1 MILHGT
7 GTGTTGFC
15 VRTCIQFCGGCSVH
29 NLLILPFPLDSLFL
43 CYFYIIKVA
52 LLLSSLPKRLSHV
65 IWQIRGPRIEA
76 DHIKES
82 FGDPWSVEIGVRG
95 QLMVQGDSFIHF
107 QMEKMIQLGGESVG
121 RITGNLRSNLHFRV
135 SGPTPWLKSFTLMTS
150 SSYQL
155 VIDPNGSQMN
165 FAAYLVACV
174 LNAAAAE
181 KAAVEFVWKSSGSV
195 PQSFQLIE
203 TSNPSVPLAEGSLAC
218 AKVLLSNAAD
228 VDQEWMKFALES
240 LNGNDFGKL
249 SVSYGQLNE
258 HLKFRTFMNG
268 AEGPSV
274 LDALIWCQL
283 RLSPV
288 WGKLVKTAGSAAG
301 IEASRWYNSLA
312 EKDFAPALASFAEQA
327 KALKEKK
334 KDQGS
339 FAIDLEGAEMGK
351 VVTRFPPEPSG
362 YLHIGHAKAAML
374 NQYFAQ
380 SYKGKMIVRFD
391 DTNPS
396 KEKCEFEESILED
409 LALLGVKGDIH
420 SHTSDFFPQIENYC
434 EEMLREGTAYADNTP
449 VDQMRQER
457 FDGIDSA
464 CRYQSPAENL
474 RIWEEMKQGSPS
486 GLTYCIRAK
495 MEMQAAN
502 KALRD
507 PVMYRC
513 NLTPHHRTGATYKVY
528 PTYDFAC
535 PIVDALEGVT
545 HALRTNEYHD
555 RNDQYAWFLN
565 AMRLRKVNI
574 WDYSRLNFVY
584 TLLSKRKLTWFVNEG
599 LVSGWDDPRFPT
611 VRGIRRRGLT
621 IEALREYILMQGAS
635 KNTILL
641 EWDKLW
647 SINKRIIDP
656 IAARYVALS
665 SDHLCPVRI
674 VGSDP
679 AAFAAD
685 SSELREI
692 PRHKKNPQLGNKQM
706 AFSNNLLMEQSDVLG
721 LKPGD
726 EFTLMDWGNAIVESV
741 EMADSKTVAAM
752 TIKLN
757 LQGDFKKTTLKA
769 TWLSSDPLPL
779 VPLCLHDYD
788 YLITKKKLE
797 EEDTL
802 DGCLTPVTEFTT
814 PALGDAN
821 LAKDIKVGDII
832 QLERKGFY
840 IVDDIPPV
848 PSATQPIKLIAIPD
862 GRAKSIASKHS

>member
-1 MILHGT
+1 M
-7 GTGTTGFC
+7 
-15 VRTCIQFCGGCSVH
+15 
-29 NLLILPFPLDSLFL
+29 N
-43 CYFYIIKVA
+43 
-52 LLLSSLPKRLSHV
+52 
-65 IWQIRGPRIEA
+65 
-76 DHIKES
+76 
-82 FGDPWSVEIGVRG
+82 
-95 QLMVQGDSFIHF
+95 
-107 QMEKMIQLGGESVG
+107 
-121 RITGNLRSNLHFRV
+121 
-135 SGPTPWLKSFTLMTS
+135 
-150 SSYQL
+150 SYQL
-155 VIDPNGSQMN
+155 LIDPNGSQMN
-165 FAAYLVACV
+165 LSAYLVACI
-174 LNAAAAE
+174 LNE
-181 KAAVEFVWKSSGSV
+181 KNVNKNGIEFLWKAAGSV
-195 PQSFQLIE
+195 PQSFQLVE
-203 TSNPSVPLAEGSLAC
+203 TSNPSSILAEGSMAC
-218 AKVLLSNAAD
+218 AKVLLSNED
-228 VDQEWMKFALES
+228 IDQEWMKFASES
-240 LNGNDFGKL
+240 LLGSDFVKL
-249 SVSYGQLNE
+249 SASYGQLNE
-258 HLKFRTFMNG
+258 HLKFRTYMSG

-274 LDALIWCQL
+274 LDALIWSQL
-283 RLSPV
+283 RVSPV
-288 WGKLVKTAGSAAG
+288 WGKLVKTPGSAAG
-301 IEASRWYNSLA
+301 IEASRWYNALN

-380 SYKGKMIVRFD
+380 IYKGKMIIRFD

-409 LALLGVKGDIH
+409 LALLGVKGDIL
-420 SHTSDFFPQIENYC
+420 SHTSDFFPQIEKYC
-434 EEMLREGTAYADNTP
+434 EEMLREGTAYADNTG
-449 VDQMRQER
+449 VEQMREER
-457 FDGIDSA
+457 FNGIESA
-464 CRYQSPAENL
+464 CRSQSPEENL
-474 RIWEEMKQGSPS
+474 RIWEEMKAGSPS
-486 GLTYCIRAK
+486 GLAYCIRAK
-495 MEMQAAN
+495 MDMQAAN

-507 PVMYRC
+507 PVMYRG
-513 NLTPHHRTGATYKVY
+513 NLTPHHRTGSTYKVY

-535 PIVDALEGVT
+535 PIVDSLEGVT

-599 LVSGWDDPRFPT
+599 RVTGWDDPRFPT

-647 SINKRIIDP
+647 AVNKRIIDP
-656 IAARYVALS
+656 VAPRYVALS
-665 SDHLCPVRI
+665 SDHLCPVKI
-674 VGSDP
+674 VGGEGAPDN
-679 AAFAAD
+679 A
-685 SSELREI
+685 ELREI

-706 AFSNNLLMEQSDVLG
+706 AFSTNLFMEQSDVSTLA
-721 LKPGD
+721 PGD
-726 EFTLMDWGNAIVESV
+726 EFTLMDWGNAIVESI
-741 EMADSKTVAAM
+741 EMADAKTVASM
-752 TIKLN
+752 SIKLN

-769 TWLSSDPLPL
+769 TWLSPDPLPL

-802 DGCLTPVTEFTT
+802 DDCLTPVTEFIT

-821 LAKDIKVGDII
+821 LAKDIKVGEII
-832 QLERKGFY
+832 QLERKGFF
-840 IVDDIPPV
+840 IVDQIPENI
-848 PSATQPIKLIAIPD
+848 SSIHPIRLIAIPD
-862 GRAKSIASKHS
+862 GRAKSIASKHA

>member
-1 MILHGT
+1 MSL
-7 GTGTTGFC
+7 
-15 VRTCIQFCGGCSVH
+15 Q
-29 NLLILPFPLDSLFL
+29 LL
-43 CYFYIIKVA
+43 
-52 LLLSSLPKRLSHV
+52 
-65 IWQIRGPRIEA
+65 
-76 DHIKES
+76 
-82 FGDPWSVEIGVRG
+82 
-95 QLMVQGDSFIHF
+95 
-107 QMEKMIQLGGESVG
+107 
-121 RITGNLRSNLHFRV
+121 
-135 SGPTPWLKSFTLMTS
+135 
-150 SSYQL
+150 
-155 VIDPNGSQMN
+155 IDPNGSQMN
-165 FAAYLVACV
+165 YSAFLVATA
-174 LNAAAAE
+174 LNVSRQKNAIE
-181 KAAVEFVWKSSGSV
+181 FDWKAAGSV
-195 PQSFQLIE
+195 PQSFQLLE
-203 TSNPSVPLAEGSLAC
+203 SGSVVAEGSLAC
-218 AKVLLSNAAD
+218 AQALVSKQGESSE
-228 VDQEWMKFALES
+228 EWTKFAAES
-240 LNGNDFGKL
+240 LVGNDFAKL
-249 SVSYGQLNE
+249 SVAYARLNE

-268 AEGPSV
+268 VEGPSC
-274 LDALIWCQL
+274 LDALIWAQL

-288 WGKLVKTAGSAAG
+288 WGKLVKTPGSAAG
-301 IEASRWYNSLA
+301 PEASRWYNHLA
-312 EKDFAPALASFAEQA
+312 EKAFAEPLASFAEQA
-327 KALKEKK
+327 KLLKEKK

-380 SYKGKMIVRFD
+380 MYKGKMIVRFD

-409 LALLGVKGDIH
+409 LALLGVKGDLM
-420 SHTSDFFPQIENYC
+420 SHTSDFFPQIEQYC
-434 EEMLREGTAYADNTP
+434 VMMLQEGTAYADNTP
-449 VDQMRQER
+449 MEQMREER
-457 FDGIDSA
+457 FNGIESA
-464 CRYQSPAENL
+464 CRAQTPEENL
-474 RIWEEMKQGSPS
+474 RLWEEMKSGSES

-495 MEMQAAN
+495 MDMAALN

-513 NLTPHHRTGATYKVY
+513 NLTPHHRTGSTYKVY

-535 PIVDALEGVT
+535 PIVDSLEGVT

-555 RNDQYAWFLN
+555 RNDQYAWFL
-565 AMRLRKVNI
+565 ATMRLRKVNI

-656 IAARYVALS
+656 LAPRYVALS
-665 SDHLCPVRI
+665 GDHLCRVSI
-674 VGSDP
+674 VGGEGAPES
-679 AAFAAD
+679 A
-685 SSELREI
+685 ELREI

-706 AFSNNLLMEQSDVLG
+706 AFSSNFFMEQADVAT
-721 LKPGD
+721 LKVGD
-726 EFTLMDWGNAIVESV
+726 EFTLMDWGNAVVESV
-741 EMADSKTVAAM
+741 EMADATTVAC
-752 TIKLN
+752 ISVKLN

-769 TWLSSDPLPL
+769 TWLSPDPSAL
-779 VPLCLHDYD
+779 VPLNLHDYD

-802 DGCLTPVTEFTT
+802 DGCLTPVTEFIV
-814 PALGDAN
+814 PAVGDAN

-840 IVDDIPPV
+840 IVDHIPTTEDA
-848 PSATQPIKLIAIPD
+848 SPIRLIAIPD
-862 GRAKSIASKHS
+862 GKAKSIASKHA

>member
-1 MILHGT
+1 
-7 GTGTTGFC
+7 
-15 VRTCIQFCGGCSVH
+15 
-29 NLLILPFPLDSLFL
+29 
-43 CYFYIIKVA
+43 
-52 LLLSSLPKRLSHV
+52 
-65 IWQIRGPRIEA
+65 
-76 DHIKES
+76 
-82 FGDPWSVEIGVRG
+82 
-95 QLMVQGDSFIHF
+95 
-107 QMEKMIQLGGESVG
+107 
-121 RITGNLRSNLHFRV
+121 
-135 SGPTPWLKSFTLMTS
+135 MTS
-150 SSYQL
+150 SSSTYQL
-155 VIDPNGSQMN
+155 IIDPNASQMN
-165 FAAYLVACV
+165 YSAYLSACII
-174 LNAAAAE
+174 NKE
-181 KAAVEFVWKSSGSV
+181 KDNTVEFIWKPVGSV
-195 PQSFQLIE
+195 PQSFQLVE
-203 TSNPSVPLAEGSLAC
+203 TSNPSVILAEGSLAC
-218 AKVLLSNAAD
+218 AKVLISNHQ
-228 VDQEWMKFALES
+228 VDNEWLQFALES
-240 LNGNDFGKL
+240 LAGNDFSKL
-249 SVSYGQLNE
+249 STSYAKLND

-268 AEGPSV
+268 AEGPSL
-274 LDALIWCQL
+274 LDAITWSQL
-283 RLSPV
+283 RVSPV
-288 WGKLVKTAGSAAG
+288 WGKLVKTPGSAAG
-301 IEASRWYNSLA
+301 IESSRWYNYLA
-312 EKDFAPALASFAEQA
+312 ENCFAPALTSFSEQG

-380 SYKGKMIVRFD
+380 IYKGKMIVRFD

-396 KEKCEFEESILED
+396 KEKCEFEESIIED
-409 LALLGVKGDIH
+409 LALLGVKGDIL
-420 SHTSDFFPQIENYC
+420 SHTSDFFPQIEKYC
-434 EEMLREGTAYADNTP
+434 EQMLREGTAYADNTN
-449 VDQMRQER
+449 VEKMREER
-457 FDGIDSA
+457 FDGIESA
-464 CRYQSPAENL
+464 CRSQSPEENL
-474 RIWEEMKQGSPS
+474 RIWEEMKQGTQS

-495 MEMQAAN
+495 MDMQAAN

-513 NLTPHHRTGATYKVY
+513 NLTPHHQTGTTYKVY

-535 PIVDALEGVT
+535 PIVDSLEGVT

-565 AMRLRKVNI
+565 ALRLRKVNI

-599 LVSGWDDPRFPT
+599 RVTGWNDPRFPT

-656 IAARYVALS
+656 IAPRYVALS
-665 SDHLCPVRI
+665 SDHLCPVKI
-674 VGSDP
+674 VGGEGYSET
-679 AAFAAD
+679 A
-685 SSELREI
+685 ELREI

-706 AFSNNLLMEQSDVLG
+706 AFSSNLFMEQADVST
-721 LKPGD
+721 LKVND
-726 EFTLMDWGNAIVESV
+726 EFTLMDWGNAIVESI
-741 EMADSKTVAAM
+741 EMADSKTVASM

-769 TWLSSDPLPL
+769 TWLSPDPLPL
-779 VPLCLHDYD
+779 VPLSLHDYD

-802 DGCLTPVTEFTT
+802 YDCLTPVTEFIT

-821 LAKDIKVGDII
+821 LSKDIKVGDII
-832 QLERKGFY
+832 QLERKGFF
-840 IVDDIPPV
+840 IVDEIPQV
-848 PSATQPIKLIAIPD
+848 PSATQPIRLISIPD